1 MLNVNEQCTFSGEM
15 VSVLEERI
23 RHLPLDMQQNV
34 MSFWRA
40 QTSLHTVGPYELQL
54 DNSRRTYG
62 GEVARRLYVHSMG
75 NIMSD
80 LPSNEIMYPELRHVK
95 NAFKNNKTPRP
106 SKEELKKA
114 EDLLNDLPFDRK

>member
-1 MLNVNEQCTFSGEM
+1 MSNEQCTFSGEM

-40 QTSLHTVGPYELQL
+40 QT
-54 DNSRRTYG
+54 
-62 GEVARRLYVHSMG
+62 SMG